1 MADLQRG
8 DEVIAVQDISVGIFS
23 SVPKGPRGVV
33 TDTSGFFTTQYT
45 VSFENGQKAENVDG
59 NAIRAI

>member
-23 SVPKGPRGVV
+23 
-33 TDTSGFFTTQYT
+33 SGFFTTQYT